1 MKNILNNCISFNIKV
16 LKKRSVQYNV
26 VPKEFA
32 VVELRKNIKNTI
44 DSFITFEEKKK
55 TVFRPDLYDLKRIVK
70 PINDLN
76 RNKTAVEPII
86 QEPPITISPIEITLP
101 IKEEPV
107 LIKPTPEPI
116 MIQPAPEPIMI
127 QPAPEPITAVEP
139 ISTPS
144 IGGGGGG
151 SIYREY
157 DTLDRQNLADGGMG
171 RERMEFQ

>member
-1 MKNILNNCISFNIKV
+1 M
-16 LKKRSVQYNV
+16 
-26 VPKEFA
+26 
-32 VVELRKNIKNTI
+32 
-44 DSFITFEEKKK
+44 
-55 TVFRPDLYDLKRIVK
+55 FRPDLYDLKRIVK

-116 MIQPAPEPIMI
+116 MIQPAPEPI
-127 QPAPEPITAVEP
+127 TAVEP

-144 IGGGGGG
+144 YGGGGA
-151 SIYREY
+151 SI
-157 DTLDRQNLADGGMG
+157 ASASI
-171 RERMEFQ
+171 